1 MNSVKPYKI
10 LIIAPSWVGDMVM
23 SQTLLKILKQQHGGA
38 CQIDILVNDWAKD
51 VAKRMPE
58 VNQVFINPFKHGEF
72 GLAKRFRLG
81 RQLAKERYDQCFVL
95 PNSLKSA
102 LIPFFAGIKRRTG
115 FLGEMRYGLLNDF
128 YRLDKQILPLMIDRF
143 CALANN
149 GNKPESIPYPKFEID
164 QFNQTKVLQNLGL
177 SLAKPVICL
186 APAAEYGPAK
196 RWPTAHFAKLSS
208 QLQQQGYQIWLMGSA
223 KDAELAEE
231 IVTQVAIKH
240 DIHNLCGKTNL
251 VEVIDLLA
259 CAQTVVSNDS
269 GLMHVACAVNVP
281 VIAIYGSSSPS
292 FTPPLS
298 DKAIIQK
305 IAIECAPCFARTCK
319 FGHYNCLQQ
328 VLPETIL
335 NCIGQIKANY
345 TGTDLKY

>member
-1 MNSVKPYKI
+1 MNTVKPYKI
-10 LIIAPSWVGDMVM
+10 LVVAPSWVGDMVM
-23 SQTLLKILKQQHGGA
+23 SQTLLKILKQQYGDA

-58 VNQVFINPFKHGEF
+58 VNQVLINPFKHGEF

-81 RQLAKERYDQCFVL
+81 RQLAKEHYDQCFVL

-115 FLGEMRYGLLNDF
+115 FVGEMRYGLLNDS
-128 YRLDKQILPLMIDRF
+128 YRLDKQALPLMIERF

-149 GNKPESIPYPKFEID
+149 GNKPENIPYPSFAID
-164 QFNQTKVLQNLGL
+164 KSNQTKVLQNLNL
-177 SLAKPVICL
+177 SLDKPVICL

-196 RWPTAHFAKLSS
+196 RWPTAHFAKLSN
-208 QLQQQGYQIWLMGSA
+208 QLQQHGYQVWLMGSA
-223 KDAELAEE
+223 KDVELAKE
-231 IVTQVAIKH
+231 IVRQASITS

-259 CAQTVVSNDS
+259 CAETVVSNDS

-281 VIAIYGSSSPS
+281 VIAIYGSSSPG

-298 DKAIIQK
+298 EKAIIQK

-335 NCIGQIKANY
+335 DCIGQIKA
-345 TGTDLKY
+345 GILE